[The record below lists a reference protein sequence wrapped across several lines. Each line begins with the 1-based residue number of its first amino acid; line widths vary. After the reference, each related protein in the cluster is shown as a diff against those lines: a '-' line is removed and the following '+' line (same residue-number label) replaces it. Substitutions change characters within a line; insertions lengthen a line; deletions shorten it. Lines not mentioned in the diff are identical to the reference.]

1 MAIATTTAIAIG
13 ATAASAG
20 ASVYSAKKGAS
31 AAKNAAAVQGRS
43 ADRALDLQRNIYN
56 QQMQMQSP
64 WVGLGQ
70 QSAMTLGRLTGV
82 TPGSRF
88 AAPPM
93 QAPMG
98 MGMPMGGG
106 MGGMG
111 GGVPRMP
118 MGQPQMAPRMPMPQ
132 QMPMQPSPMTLGSL
146 MPFSRRGDE
155 MSQY

>member
-20 ASVYSAKKGAS
+20 ASVYGAKKAAGAS
-31 AAKNAAAVQGRS
+31 KQAASAQERS
-43 ADRALDLQRNIYN
+43 ANRAMDLQRNIYN
-56 QQMQMQSP
+56 QQQQMQSP
-64 WVGLGQ
+64 FVGLGQ
-70 QSAMTLGRLTGV
+70 QAAMTLGRLSGV

-98 MGMPMGGG
+98 MGPVGGMGGG

-118 MGQPQMAPRMPMPQ
+118 QGAMYGRPMGPQ
-132 QMPMQPSPMTLGSL
+132 QLPPEMAQASASARGTLGNL
-146 MPFSRRGDE
+146 AGMR
-155 MSQY
+155 Y

>member
-1 MAIATTTAIAIG
+1 MAIATATAIAIG
-13 ATAASAG
+13 ATAASTAG
-20 ASVYSAKKGAS
+20 SVYAAKKGAS
-31 AAKNAAAVQGRS
+31 AAKNAADVQGRS

-98 MGMPMGGG
+98 MGPIGMGMGGG

-111 GGVPRMP
+111 GGVPRAP
-118 MGQPQMAPRMPMPQ
+118 IGPQQMAPRMPMQ
-132 QMPMQPSPMTLGSL
+132 QMPMPQQSQMTLGGL
-146 MPFSRRGDE
+146 MPFSRRIE
-155 MSQY
+155 EY